1 MSGHT
6 VAHRFRVVVLVVA
19 WLAICIV
26 PLANQQRI
34 LDWWKLR
41 GYVAPPAVAS
51 LVSDDTMTGYAQ
63 HLFYLNKPDI
73 TTGSD
78 FTSHCP
84 LGTEKTIVLGCY
96 ISSDKGIY
104 LYNVTDPRLQ
114 GVVQV
119 TAAHEMLHAAYARL
133 PSAERNKID
142 GLLENYYVHS
152 LTDQR
157 IKDTMDAY
165 KQSEPTQLY
174 NEMHSVFGTEIAT
187 LPPELETYY
196 ARYFTDRSKVTT
208 YAANYE
214 SEFTSRRNQIAQ
226 YDAQL
231 ATLKQTIDA
240 NEASLTEQQANLT
253 TQLALISSLNQS
265 NSSSYTAAV
274 KSYNR
279 AVDTYNNLRRQTEE
293 DITTYNALVDKR
305 NALALEE
312 QQLMQSLS
320 PQSLPAAK

>member
-6 VAHRFRVVVLVVA
+6 VAHRFRVVVLVVV
-19 WLAICIV
+19 WLAISIV

-96 ISSDKGIY
+96 ISSDEGIY

-133 PSAERNKID
+133 SSAERNKID

-165 KQSEPTQLY
+165 KQAEPTQLY

-196 ARYFTDRSKVTT
+196 ARYFTDRSRVTT

-240 NEASLTEQQANLT
+240 NETSLTEQQANLT
-253 TQLALISSLNQS
+253 AQLALISSLNQS
-265 NSSSYTAAV
+265 NSPSYTAAV
-274 KSYNR
+274 QSYNQ

>member
-1 MSGHT
+1 M
-6 VAHRFRVVVLVVA
+6 VVAKAHRLRTLLLLIV
-19 WLAICIV
+19 WLAMLAV

-41 GYVAPPAVAS
+41 GYVAPSVVAS
-51 LVSDDTMTGYAQ
+51 IVDQDTMTSYAQ

-96 ISSDKGIY
+96 ISSDGGIY
-104 LYNVTDPRLQ
+104 LYDVTDPRLQ
-114 GVVQV
+114 GVIQV

-133 PSAERNKID
+133 SSSERDKID
-142 GLLENYYVHS
+142 SLLKNYYEHT

-157 IKDTMDAY
+157 IKDTMNAY
-165 KQSEPTQLY
+165 KQSEPTELY
-174 NEMHSVFGTEIAT
+174 NEMHSVFGTEIAN
-187 LPPELETYY
+187 LPPELAAYY
-196 ARYFTDRSKVTT
+196 AQYFSDRSKVTT

-214 SEFTSRRNQIAQ
+214 SEFTSRRTQIAQ

-231 ATLKQTIDA
+231 ANLKQIIET
-240 NEASLTEQQANLT
+240 NEASLASQQADLT
-253 TQLALISSLNQS
+253 AQLARIASLNTS
-265 NSSSYTAAV
+265 DTAPYNTAV
-274 KSYNR
+274 HSYNR
-279 AVDTYNNLRRQTEE
+279 AVDIYNSLRNQTEE
-293 DITTYNALVDKR
+293 DITTYNTLVDKR

-312 QQLMQSLS
+312 QQLVQSLS